1 MTVINL
7 VTPNDFIAGVTTWA
21 SPMFDE
27 FKAVI
32 WVSVGFVAGALIII
46 WFGDTIKSAIAAIM
60 HKDQSP
66 F

>member
-7 VTPNDFIAGVTTWA
+7 ISPADFINGITTWA

-27 FKAVI
+27 FQAVI
-32 WVSVGFVAGALIII
+32 WVSVGFVAGALIIV
-46 WFGDTIKSAIAAIM
+46 WFGDTIKAAIAAIM
-60 HKDQSP
+60 HKDESP